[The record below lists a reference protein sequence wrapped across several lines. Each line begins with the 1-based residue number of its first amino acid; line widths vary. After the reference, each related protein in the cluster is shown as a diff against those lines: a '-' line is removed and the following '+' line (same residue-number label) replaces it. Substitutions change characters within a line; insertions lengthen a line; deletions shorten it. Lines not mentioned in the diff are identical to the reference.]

1 MVEPPAM
8 ERKADHLKGH
18 LMLRDLG
25 GWHLLIILGIVV
37 LLFGSTKL
45 PALTRGVAQSM
56 RIFKSEMK
64 EPKEPA
70 TAAPAAPAAGTAAPT
85 VADPVTTP
93 PAPSQQYTPPAP
105 TQQ

>member
-1 MVEPPAM
+1 
-8 ERKADHLKGH
+8 
-18 LMLRDLG
+18 MLRDLG

-64 EPKEPA
+64 EPSKTATATAAPG
-70 TAAPAAPAAGTAAPT
+70 TAAPAAPSAPFAQN
-85 VADPVTTP
+85 VAEPVVTPVTTP
-93 PAPSQQYTPPAP
+93 PAPPQA
-105 TQQ
+105 

>member
-1 MVEPPAM
+1 
-8 ERKADHLKGH
+8 
-18 LMLRDLG
+18 MLRDLG

-70 TAAPAAPAAGTAAPT
+70 TATSTAAPTAPAAGTTAPT
-85 VADPVTTP
+85 VAEPVTTP
-93 PAPSQQYTPPAP
+93 NVPP
-105 TQQ
+105 TQ